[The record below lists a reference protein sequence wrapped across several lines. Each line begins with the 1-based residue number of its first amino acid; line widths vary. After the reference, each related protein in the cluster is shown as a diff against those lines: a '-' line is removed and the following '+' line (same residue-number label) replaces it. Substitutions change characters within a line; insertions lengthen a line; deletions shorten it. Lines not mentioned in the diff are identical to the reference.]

1 MTVTK
6 QPPLITK
13 PASDLT
19 RRSGYV
25 IAIAINVVML
35 YVVNNLLAWD
45 ILPFLTDDFGR
56 VLWLIDISLLATIM
70 ANLIYLAYDQ
80 SWFRS
85 LGQIGLNL
93 ISLMV
98 AIRMYQV
105 FPFDFSGSSFDWTQI
120 ARVVIIFT
128 ILGTAVG
135 VIVEVLKL
143 ARATA
148 NLML

>member
-1 MTVTK
+1 MTVTSRT
-6 QPPLITK
+6 PMATTTG
-13 PASDLT
+13 DLA

-25 IAIAINVVML
+25 IAIAVNVVML
-35 YVVNNLLAWD
+35 YVVNNLLAWN

-70 ANLIYLAYDQ
+70 VNFIYLAYDR

-93 ISLMV
+93 ISLVV
-98 AIRMYQV
+98 AVRMYQV
-105 FPFDFSGSSFDWTQI
+105 FPFDFSGSTFDWTQI

-128 ILGTAVG
+128 ILGTTIGALVEAV
-135 VIVEVLKL
+135 KL
-143 ARATA
+143 ARAAA
-148 NLML
+148 NLRL

>member
-1 MTVTK
+1 MT
-6 QPPLITK
+6 ITRQT
-13 PASDLT
+13 PMATTTSDIA

-25 IAIAINVVML
+25 IAIAVNVVML
-35 YVVNNLLAWD
+35 YVVNNLLAWNL
-45 ILPFLTDDFGR
+45 LPFLTDDFGR

-70 ANLIYLAYDQ
+70 VNFVYLAYDQ

-93 ISLMV
+93 ISLVV
-98 AIRMYQV
+98 AVRMYQV
-105 FPFDFSGSSFDWTQI
+105 FPFDFSGSTFDWTQI

-135 VIVEVLKL
+135 AIVEAVKL

>member
-1 MTVTK
+1 MTVTRET
-6 QPPLITK
+6 PMAATTSGV
-13 PASDLT
+13 A

-25 IAIAINVVML
+25 VAIAVNIFML

-70 ANLIYLAYDQ
+70 VNFMYLSYDR

-93 ISLMV
+93 ISLVV
-98 AIRMYQV
+98 AVRMYQV
-105 FPFDFSGSSFDWTQI
+105 FPFDFSGSTFDWTQI

-135 VIVEVLKL
+135 AILEASKL
-143 ARATA
+143 ARAAA
-148 NLML
+148 NLRL

>member
-1 MTVTK
+1 MTLTR
-6 QPPLITK
+6 PSPLAAGT
-13 PASDLT
+13 AEAA

-25 IAIAINVVML
+25 VAIAVNVVML

-45 ILPFLTDDFGR
+45 LLPFLTSDFGR
-56 VLWLIDISLLATIM
+56 VLWLIDVSLLATIM
-70 ANLIYLAYDQ
+70 VNLIYVAYDQ

-85 LGQIGLNL
+85 LAQIGLNL
-93 ISLMV
+93 ISLVV
-98 AIRMYQV
+98 AVRMYQV

-128 ILGTAVG
+128 ILGTVIGA
-135 VIVEVLKL
+135 IVEGVKL
-143 ARATA
+143 VRATA

>member
-1 MTVTK
+1 MTVTSRT
-6 QPPLITK
+6 PMATTTG
-13 PASDLT
+13 DLA

-25 IAIAINVVML
+25 IAIAVNVVML
-35 YVVNNLLAWD
+35 YVVNNLLAWN

-70 ANLIYLAYDQ
+70 VNFIYLAYDQ

-93 ISLMV
+93 ISLVV
-98 AIRMYQV
+98 AVRMYRV
-105 FPFDFSGSSFDWTQI
+105 FPFDFSGSTFDWTQI

-128 ILGTAVG
+128 ILGTTIGA
-135 VIVEVLKL
+135 IVEAVKL
-143 ARATA
+143 ARAAA
-148 NLML
+148 NLRL

>member
-1 MTVTK
+1 MT
-6 QPPLITK
+6 ITRQT
-13 PASDLT
+13 PMAPTTRDLA

-25 IAIAINVVML
+25 VAIAVNVVML

-45 ILPFLTDDFGR
+45 ILPFLTSDFGR
-56 VLWLIDISLLATIM
+56 VLWLIDISLLATIVV
-70 ANLIYLAYDQ
+70 NFIYVAYDQ

-85 LGQIGLNL
+85 LTQVGLNL
-93 ISLMV
+93 ISLVV
-98 AIRMYQV
+98 AVRMYQV

-135 VIVEVLKL
+135 AVVEAVKL
-143 ARATA
+143 VRAAA
-148 NLML
+148 NLRL

>member
-1 MTVTK
+1 MTVTREE
-6 QPPLITK
+6 PLVTTTSGL
-13 PASDLT
+13 A

-25 IAIAINVVML
+25 VAIAVNVLML

-70 ANLIYLAYDQ
+70 VNLVYVAYDQ
-80 SWFRS
+80 AWFRS

-93 ISLMV
+93 ISLAV

-105 FPFDFSGSSFDWTQI
+105 FPFDFSGSTFD
-120 ARVVIIFT
+120 
-128 ILGTAVG
+128 
-135 VIVEVLKL
+135 
-143 ARATA
+143 
-148 NLML
+148 